1 MSESKKS
8 VETVHHNLQL
18 DENIKQ
24 HKQGWSIQKIGWAIL
39 YIGLVLALL
48 GVFGSG
54 PLSYRTISQNGHSVK
69 FERFLRYEGETE
81 MTFYVNEAKDTIRL
95 EIPQEYM
102 EYIDVRSLT
111 PLPLGNTTTN
121 GITTYFFNAFGTASI
136 HCNLM
141 AKKTGSV
148 ASTIKVNQTSFKIA
162 HQIYP

>member
-1 MSESKKS
+1 MSESKKP

-18 DENIKQ
+18 DEHIEQ

-48 GVFGSG
+48 GVFGTG
-54 PLSYRTISQNGHSVK
+54 PLSYRTISQNGHRVK
-69 FERFLRYEGETE
+69 YERFLRYEGEAE
-81 MTFYVNEAKDTIRL
+81 MTFDIKAAKDTIRL
-95 EIPQEYM
+95 EIPQEYL
-102 EYIDVRSLT
+102 EYIDVQSIT
-111 PLPLGNTTTN
+111 PLPSGNTTIN
-121 GITTYFFNAFGTASI
+121 GITTYFFNALGTASI

-148 ASTIKVNQTSFKIA
+148 TSTIKVNQTSFSIA